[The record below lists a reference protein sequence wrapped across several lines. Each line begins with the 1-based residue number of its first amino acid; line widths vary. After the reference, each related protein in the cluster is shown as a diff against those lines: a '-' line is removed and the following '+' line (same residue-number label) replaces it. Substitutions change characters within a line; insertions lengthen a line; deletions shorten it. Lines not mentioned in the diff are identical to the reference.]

1 MILHDVIIVGSG
13 PAGTA
18 AALQLAG
25 GDVLLLDAGF
35 TPPEVPPNF
44 CGDLYELR
52 KTQLDLFPSLV
63 GENYDSLANLFA
75 DRKINL
81 KLKSPYMSYIIRN
94 WQTLSSIDSSSFEAA
109 VSLAKGGL
117 ANAWGAGV
125 FRFTDEDLRDFPIG
139 YAELEPF
146 FDKLT
151 AHVGISGDNDDLTP
165 WFQRDKGL
173 MPPIRLC
180 GMAADLLERYTA
192 ARETFNSEGVFIGR
206 TRLAVL
212 TAEHRGRAPYAYEHM
227 EFFRSDIEAVY
238 SPAFTLDELVRD
250 GLVDYRPGWLVERFE
265 EIEGGVV
272 GVCARPV
279 EGGEPRFFR
288 ARKLLLG
295 AGALNTARIVLA
307 SEGDTVT
314 RLPIMDNP
322 MSCFPVFRLD
332 RLGRALDPE
341 DASVG
346 QLNIICQGVDGAGTV
361 QASFYGTN
369 GPLRTDVIFDLPLPA
384 GAARTIL
391 KYTASATALTM
402 LFYPGVVRPGNF
414 LRLKD
419 SGALEIVY
427 ESEPHTGMVERKLI
441 RLLRK
446 VGYYSH
452 PALLKY
458 LPMGNGLHY
467 AGTLPMRENPQR
479 YQCHP
484 DGRLSGTQN
493 VYLIDG
499 ACFSALPAK
508 NLTFTVMANAMRI
521 ACSAAGER

>member
-1 MILHDVIIVGSG
+1 LRDVIIVGSG

-18 AALQLAG
+18 AAFQLAG

-35 TPPEVPPNF
+35 TPPNVPKNF
-44 CGDLYELR
+44 SGDIYDLR
-52 KTQLDLFPSLV
+52 KTQLDLFPLLV
-63 GENYDSLANLFA
+63 GDNFESLANLFA

-94 WQTLSSIDSSSFEAA
+94 WQTLSSIDSSSFAGV

-125 FRFTDEDLRDFPIG
+125 FRFTDEDLKDFPIG
-139 YAELEPF
+139 YAELELY

-151 AHVGISGDNDDLTP
+151 AHMGVSGVNDDLSP
-165 WFQRDKGL
+165 WFQRDEGL
-173 MPPIRLC
+173 LPPIRLC
-180 GMAADLLERYTA
+180 GMAADLMERYTA
-192 ARETFNSEGVFIGR
+192 AREIFNSEGVFIGR

-212 TAEHRGRAPYAYEHM
+212 TVEHRGRAPYAYEHM

-238 SPAFTLDELVRD
+238 TPAFTLDELVCEGR
-250 GLVDYRPGWLVERFE
+250 VDYRPGWLIEQFE
-265 EIEGGVV
+265 EIEGGVE
-272 GVCARPV
+272 VCARPV
-279 EGGEPRFFR
+279 DGGETRFFR

-307 SEGDTVT
+307 SERDTVT

-346 QLNIICQGVDGAGTV
+346 QLNIICQGVDGVGTV

-369 GPLRTDVIFDLPLPA
+369 GPLRSDVIFDLPLPA

-391 KYTASATALTM
+391 KHTASATALTM
-402 LFYPGVVRPGNF
+402 LFYPAVVRPGNF

-419 SGALEIVY
+419 SGALEIEY
-427 ESEPHTGMVERKLI
+427 ESEPRTGMLERKLM
-441 RLLRK
+441 RLLRN

-452 PALLKY
+452 PALLQY

-467 AGTLPMRENPQR
+467 AGTLPMRENPKR
-479 YQCHP
+479 YQCHQ

-493 VYLIDG
+493 VHIIDG

-508 NLTFTVMANAMRI
+508 NLTFAIMANAMRI
-521 ACSAAGER
+521 AFIATGER